1 MTQDELD
8 QILRDAFDV
17 WEAGNL
23 KDAVRLYKR
32 AARQGSNAARS
43 NLGTIFDDVF
53 VPSNPAKAVYW
64 YKQGVQNGYGN
75 CAWNLAM
82 HYAGLGRRRG
92 YLYWLRV
99 ADEMGEE
106 DASAELADGYWWTK
120 RNADRLR
127 AEATGRE
134 NAPF

>member
-8 QILRDAFDV
+8 QILRDAFDA
-17 WEAGNL
+17 WEAGDL

-32 AARQGSNAARS
+32 AARQGSNDARC
-43 NLGTIFDDVF
+43 NLGNIFDDEIA
-53 VPSNPAKAVYW
+53 PSSPSKAVYW
-64 YKQGVQNGYGN
+64 YKLGVRDGCES

-92 YLYWLRV
+92 YLYWLRS
-99 ADEMGEE
+99 ADEMGHEN
-106 DASAELADGYWWTK
+106 AAAELADGYWWTK